1 MSKNNV
7 IEIDAVVDEILSGGK
22 YKVKLEQGHTVV
34 AKVSGKM
41 RINSIRVIVGDK
53 VKIEVSPYDLSQ
65 GRIVYRSK

>member
-1 MSKNNV
+1 MSKSNV
-7 IEIDAVVDEILSGGK
+7 IEVEAVVEEILSGGK
-22 YKVKLEQGHTVV
+22 YRVKLEQGHNVI

-53 VKIEVSPYDLSQ
+53 VRVEVSPYDLKQ